1 MKIAFHGQRGSYSE
15 AAAAWMYAGEDI
27 ATVPVP
33 TVQGVLDALGEGS
46 TQYGVIRLDT
56 QGTGASTGVLDLVR
70 HVKVFLVR
78 ETRFHER
85 YNLAGP
91 RTAKRQTIK
100 RIYAHPTILALC
112 GNYLGRQSDVEII
125 ARYDSAEMLAG
136 VATRNSPAEA
146 VVCGDFAASIYGL
159 AVLQPGV
166 ENSGSGTTRFVSLCS
181 TRQLPNA
188 PAADTTTS
196 VLFELKHE
204 PGTLMAALAAFK
216 NANIN
221 LNVVSSWPST
231 DNKWDT
237 RTYVEFS
244 GRCDEPEVQQ
254 ALRELQQHTNYVQLL
269 GSYDTVEPRL
279 SSRRE
284 QK

>member
-1 MKIAFHGQRGSYSE
+1 MKIAFHGQRGSYAE

-27 ATVPVP
+27 ATVPVQ
-33 TVQGVLDALGEGS
+33 TVQGVLDALGEG
-46 TQYGVIRLDT
+46 TAQYGVIRLDT
-56 QGTGASTGVLDLVR
+56 QGVGASAGVLDLVR
-70 HVKVFLVR
+70 HVKVHLVR

-91 RTAKRQTIK
+91 RTAKRQTVK

-112 GNYLGRQSDVEII
+112 GNYLGRQRDVEII

-136 VATRNSPAEA
+136 IAQRNSAEEA

-159 AVLQPGV
+159 AVLQAGI
-166 ENSGSGTTRFVSLCS
+166 ENTGSGSTRFVSLS
-181 TRQLPNA
+181 TAREVPKA
-188 PAADTTTS
+188 PASEITTS

-204 PGTLMAALAAFK
+204 PGTLMAALSAFK

-221 LNVVSSWPST
+221 LNVVSSWPSA
-231 DNKWDT
+231 DNKWDR
-237 RTYVEFS
+237 RTYVEFT
-244 GRCDEPEVQQ
+244 GRFDDPEVQQ
-254 ALRELQQHTNYVQLL
+254 ALKDLQQHTNYVQLL

-279 SSRRE
+279 SSR
-284 QK
+284 